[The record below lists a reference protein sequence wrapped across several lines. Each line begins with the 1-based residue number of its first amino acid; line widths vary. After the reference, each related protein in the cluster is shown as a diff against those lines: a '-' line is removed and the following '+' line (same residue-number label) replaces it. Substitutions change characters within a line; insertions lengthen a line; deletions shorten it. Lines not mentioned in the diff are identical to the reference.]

1 MRIVPLPVTKVKIA
15 QGADWPKWLVVCAAA
30 LAVCLTGCTG
40 QTILRL
46 FPSPSP
52 DSTQAT
58 QAAAKPKPASH
69 LKKSEPKPGPTSEEL
84 FEYIRAKLLALSP
97 TDGVND
103 NLEVAFY
110 PDSAILSI
118 TQPDGRCD
126 INLNAIDTN
135 TAIWEVIDPSET
147 NRSRADVLRLTL
159 NSTSGKAAR
168 NCYDNQ
174 NRPDESIASNRA
186 RLFFSR
192 SKANATP
199 GFTDKM
205 DKAIKKLIVESGGT
219 PEKQIL

>member
-1 MRIVPLPVTKVKIA
+1 MRIEPSPLSSGKFVRATVSP
-15 QGADWPKWLVVCAAA
+15 QWLAFSTAA
-30 LAVCLTGCTG
+30 LVVCLTGCTG

-46 FPSPSP
+46 FPTPSP

-58 QAAAKPKPASH
+58 QAAPKAKPAAHLKKPKPD
-69 LKKSEPKPGPTSEEL
+69 PTSQEL

-97 TDGVND
+97 SDGVND
-103 NLEVAFY
+103 NLEVAFF
-110 PDSAILSI
+110 PDSSILSI

-147 NRSRADVLRLTL
+147 NRTRPDVLRLTL
-159 NSTSGKAAR
+159 NSTTGKAAR

-174 NRPDESIASNRA
+174 NRPDHSMASNRA

-192 SKANATP
+192 SKADGTP

-205 DKAIKKLIVESGGT
+205 DKAVKTLIVESGGAA
-219 PEKQIL
+219 EKQTL